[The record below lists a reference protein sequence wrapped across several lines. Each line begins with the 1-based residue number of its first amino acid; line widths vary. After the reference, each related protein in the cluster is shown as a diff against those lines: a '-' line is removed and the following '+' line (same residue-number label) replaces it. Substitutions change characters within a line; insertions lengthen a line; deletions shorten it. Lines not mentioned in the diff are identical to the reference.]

1 MFENS
6 FRFDK
11 EDTCSKM
18 FQHRCLAG
26 VAIRLSDGGVG
37 DLLKSSKSF

>member
-6 FRFDK
+6 FCLDK